1 MRALEIEEWPSFEC
15 GVNYLRFST
24 LNQGIAQDVSVD
36 TADGH
41 SFSVQV
47 NYFASYRVPDCKI
60 V

>member
-15 GVNYLRFST
+15 GVNYFRLST
-24 LNQGIAQDVSVD
+24 LNQGIAQNGSID

-47 NYFASYRVPDCKI
+47 NYSASYRVPDCEI